1 MLNTQAK
8 ESGLRSK
15 SVQFSVKT
23 NIIIYS
29 VDIPRRYNFDS
40 CINIEKFPFSSFYE
54 VFFGVGYR
62 VSG

>member
-1 MLNTQAK
+1 MLNIQDK
-8 ESGLRSK
+8 ECGLRTK

-40 CINIEKFPFSSFYE
+40 CTNIEKFPFSSFY
-54 VFFGVGYR
+54 VSFLVLVR